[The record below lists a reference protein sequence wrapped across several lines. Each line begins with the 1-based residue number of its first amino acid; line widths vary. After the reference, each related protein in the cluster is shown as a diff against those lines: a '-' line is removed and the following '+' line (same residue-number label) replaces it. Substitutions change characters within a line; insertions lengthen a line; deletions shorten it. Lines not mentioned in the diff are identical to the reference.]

1 MKYISKRLLATGILC
16 LSINAPSFSADFTEC
31 QVIEIVLAG
40 EQNAHVLL
48 NCPTQNAPTCASA
61 NNYVGF
67 DKSTTAGKQYLA
79 LLIYAH
85 ANNAKVTG
93 DIDKAICSPW
103 QGNVPL
109 LTHLRMKR

>member
-1 MKYISKRLLATGILC
+1 MKYISKPFLATCILS
-16 LSINAPSFSADFTEC
+16 LSITAPSFSTDFTDC
-31 QVIEIVLAG
+31 QVVEIVLAG
-40 EQNAHVLL
+40 EQNAHVQL
-48 NCPTQNAPTCASA
+48 NCPVQNAPPCAVA
-61 NNYVGF
+61 NSYVGF

-109 LTHLRMKR
+109 LTHMRMKR